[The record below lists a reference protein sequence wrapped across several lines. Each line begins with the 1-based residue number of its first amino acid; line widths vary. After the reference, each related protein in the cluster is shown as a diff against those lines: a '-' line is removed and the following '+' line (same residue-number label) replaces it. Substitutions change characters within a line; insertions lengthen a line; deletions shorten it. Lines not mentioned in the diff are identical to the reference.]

1 MIAALIRIARIRFYS
16 WKLARLLAR
25 NRARAEQYA
34 KKRKAALRHEPR
46 SWA

>member
-1 MIAALIRIARIRFYS
+1 VTALIRIARIRFYS
-16 WKLARLLAR
+16 WKLQRLIAK

-34 KKRKAALRHEPR
+34 KKRKAALRHVPR